1 MDTPSAT
8 LRPLTLTPRQAAREL
23 GLSRSF
29 IYRLMKAGTIPTTIV
44 GKRCR
49 IVTTELLAYLDRG
62 RVEHPAN

>member
-1 MDTPSAT
+1 MDTPPAT

-29 IYRLMKAGTIPTTIV
+29 IYRLMRAGTIPTTIV

-49 IVTTELLAYLDRG
+49 IMTTDLLAYLAAG
-62 RVEHPAN
+62 RVEGPAN